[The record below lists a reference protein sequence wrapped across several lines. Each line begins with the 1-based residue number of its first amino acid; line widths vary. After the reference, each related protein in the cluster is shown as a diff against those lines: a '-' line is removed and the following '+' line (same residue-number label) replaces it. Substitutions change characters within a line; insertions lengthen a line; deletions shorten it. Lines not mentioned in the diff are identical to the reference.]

1 MFIFLLFL
9 FISDLT
15 KIQVRHGC
23 QGPRPCP
30 RLADDIPEIDIVFP
44 NGHEDSLVLQRYY
57 SSPEARMSGERHCNF
72 FGHLRHDSKACVA
85 VTGCY
90 PEENMELTIN
100 SKHSTESNMFVL
112 EKSGNLVPI
121 ESAFKVSNTSGIC
134 SIYLNSFYVFSL
146 FKSNIFH

>member
-1 MFIFLLFL
+1 MNY
-9 FISDLT
+9 
-15 KIQVRHGC
+15 
-23 QGPRPCP
+23 
-30 RLADDIPEIDIVFP
+30 IPEIDIVFP
-44 NGHEDSLVLQRYY
+44 NGHEDSLILQRHY
-57 SSPEARMSGERHCNF
+57 SNPEGRMSGERHCNF

-121 ESAFKVSNTSGIC
+121 ESAFKVSNT
-134 SIYLNSFYVFSL
+134 
-146 FKSNIFH
+146 